1 MDERGGKKGY
11 KTTEADYLLC
21 GSLGDRNIACKL
33 LEGVSPVDR
42 SGTLVLSVKSARL
55 SLLAKPGRP
64 SSSIF
69 DDLDLGSTRKPGP
82 KAKLPVPVEG
92 GLVRSPRE
100 VRGR

>member
-1 MDERGGKKGY
+1 MN
-11 KTTEADYLLC
+11 LLAI
-21 GSLGDRNIACKL
+21 GISRANSSRESRRL
-33 LEGVSPVDR
+33 DR